1 METRAIHK
9 TKGGHLSITSM
20 DAVFDALLDF
30 HEADPKA
37 FWESMRRN
45 DILVNP
51 NKDSGAS
58 AKLAKTFHLGIKQK
72 DSA

>member
-1 METRAIHK
+1 MYSTRN
-9 TKGGHLSITSM
+9 GHLSIVSM
-20 DAVFDALLDF
+20 DTVFDALLDF

-37 FWESMRRN
+37 FWESMRKH

-58 AKLAKTFHLGIKQK
+58 AKLVKTFHLGIKQE